1 MSCDSWKATDRI
13 FPQWG
18 NKIFQKAAKSVSAF
32 GGLLCADPEVFV
44 DREIHG
50 VAGVKT
56 AEEVTVRWAG
66 NEANELSAAFGRPV
80 FFR

>member
-13 FPQWG
+13 FQQLG

-32 GGLLCADPEVFV
+32 GGLLCADSEVFV

-56 AEEVTVRWAG
+56 AEGWAG